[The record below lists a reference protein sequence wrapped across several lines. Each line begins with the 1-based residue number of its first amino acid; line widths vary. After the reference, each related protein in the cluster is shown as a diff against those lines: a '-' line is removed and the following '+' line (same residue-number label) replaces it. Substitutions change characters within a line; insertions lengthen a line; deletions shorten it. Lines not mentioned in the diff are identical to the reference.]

1 MYFRLSA
8 KVITFRLA
16 LILASSA
23 FIGWLF
29 GYTLLALLITSL
41 SLLFWH
47 YRHLFKLVDWLWQ
60 SKAISPPQSDGI
72 WGRVYDGLYR
82 QIKQNRQKTK
92 ALNDK
97 IRRFRDG
104 AEALPDAALVLSDD
118 LAIEWGNKKAHKL
131 LGVRWPSDVGQR
143 IDNLL
148 RAPEFAQYLEDG
160 IFDAP
165 CSLVSP
171 VNNDIQ
177 LELRLMA
184 YGSEHILLLARD
196 ISHIHRLE
204 EMRRD
209 FVANVS
215 HELKTP
221 LTVVRGYVE
230 MIQSTEHALDPHW
243 KKVFTTI
250 EGQVS
255 RMDRLVEQLLNLSKV
270 ETNADNDNKHVI
282 DMPLLI
288 NTLVDDVSWLNQNK
302 HHQIEKDIDSD
313 IGIIG
318 IDTELKSACANLLS
332 NAIAYTQERGSIKVT
347 WQKQGGSAKF
357 SVKDNGPGI
366 KPEDINRLTE
376 RFYRID
382 KSRSRDTGGSGLGL
396 AIVKHVLHHHNAELI
411 INSEWG
417 SGSEFTILFDD
428 VSVVDLSEKLPTD

>member
-1 MYFRLSA
+1 MPFQLSVQTVIFRL
-8 KVITFRLA
+8 V
-16 LILASSA
+16 LILLISA
-23 FIGWLF
+23 LTGWLF
-29 GYTLLALLITSL
+29 GFTVHALLLACTVILVSHL
-41 SLLFWH
+41 
-47 YRHLFKLVDWLWQ
+47 RHLFMLIDWLWQ
-60 SKAISPPQSDGI
+60 SKAISPPQSTGV

-82 QIKQNRQKTK
+82 QVKQHRIKTK
-92 ALNDK
+92 NLTDK

-118 LAIEWGNKKAHKL
+118 LSIQWGNKKAQLL
-131 LGVRWPSDVGQR
+131 LGVRWPGDLGQR

-148 RAPEFAQYLEDG
+148 RAPEFVQYLDDG
-160 IFDAP
+160 IYEAP
-165 CSLVSP
+165 CSLLSP
-171 VNNDIQ
+171 VNSDVQ
-177 LELRLMA
+177 LEIRLMA
-184 YGSEHILLLARD
+184 YGRDHILLLARD

-243 KKVFTTI
+243 QKAFNTI

-270 ETNADNDNKHVI
+270 EIQGDIDSAHVV

-288 NTLVDDVSWLNQNK
+288 NTLVDDVSWLNQK
-302 HHQIEKDIDSD
+302 KQHVIEKNIDTD
-313 IGIIG
+313 IGIVG

-332 NAIAYTQERGSIKVT
+332 NAIAYTQAKGMIKVS
-347 WQKQGGSAKF
+347 WQKQGNKAQF
-357 SVKDNGPGI
+357 VVKDNGPGI

-396 AIVKHVLHHHNAELI
+396 AIVKHVLHHHNAELVI
-411 INSEWG
+411 KSDWG
-417 SGSEFTILFDD
+417 KGSEFSILFDEA
-428 VSVVDLSEKLPTD
+428 SLVDLSDDA